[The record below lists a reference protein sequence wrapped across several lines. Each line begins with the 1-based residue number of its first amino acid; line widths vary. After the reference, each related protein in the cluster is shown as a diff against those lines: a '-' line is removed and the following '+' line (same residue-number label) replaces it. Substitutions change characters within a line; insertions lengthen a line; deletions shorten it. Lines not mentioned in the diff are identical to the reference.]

1 MHNILHRSGY
11 TGFAAAE
18 NRRQQLRKRQAQRGG
33 SRDRNDSTDSIDRS
47 AVVARVH
54 SHTQDGACPVDV
66 LALRKIQKELIG
78 DCAKQSA
85 WKVSEEKEFRDRE
98 RKIRVE
104 ERGEISWR
112 RET

>member
-1 MHNILHRSGY
+1 MHGSGY

-18 NRRQQLRKRQAQRGG
+18 NRRQQLRKRRQAQRGG

-54 SHTQDGACPVDV
+54 RLTQDGACPVDV

-78 DCAKQSA
+78 DCAKKSA
-85 WKVSEEKEFRDRE
+85 WKVSEEKEFRHRE